1 MSDPSP
7 TPSLLARSR
16 ALLIALAL
24 AIHGLAAAPL
34 PHAVTRQDLRDPVA
48 REELARWAARLGTS
62 PEDLSE
68 RLVAATGQ
76 IARARRALLAPVQPL
91 LRLTGTGQ
99 GWALFAN
106 PDIYPSRLEIRIR
119 RAGKPNF
126 EPLYLRLDPE
136 RDWADD
142 LLSYRRVRGIYDAGG
157 NGNRPRAPYRRFA
170 DWIGHR
176 VLSADPTV
184 EEVEIR
190 MQRTHTT
197 LRGQAHDDHVDLRHA
212 ITVRRDP

>member
-1 MSDPSP
+1 MPRP
-7 TPSLLARSR
+7 PVR
-16 ALLIALAL
+16 AALITMALVV
-24 AIHGLAAAPL
+24 HGWAAAPM
-34 PHAVTRQDLRDPVA
+34 PHPVTRDDLRNPVTREEIDRWA
-48 REELARWAARLGTS
+48 GRLSALGYPISREELTDRVVEVSKAFGGFHRW
-62 PEDLSE
+62 
-68 RLVAATGQ
+68 
-76 IARARRALLAPVQPL
+76 LLTPFRPMF
-91 LRLTGTGQ
+91 RWTGTGQ

-106 PDIYPSRLEIRIR
+106 PDIYPSRLELRIR
-119 RAGKPNF
+119 RAGEVRF
-126 EPLYLRLDPE
+126 EPLYLRLDPD

-197 LRGQAHDDHVDLRHA
+197 LRGQPHDDHVDLRHA